1 LLYHKEYLSHI
12 MKKIE
17 VFIKP
22 FQLNALKDALL
33 QEGVTGM
40 TIFEVRGFGTQ
51 QGHHEVINGTE
62 YRVDFLPKV
71 MIMLIIEDEQED
83 TVVNIILDICSTG
96 NIGDGKIIITPVD
109 KVIRIRTREEGIKA
123 IKK

>member
-1 LLYHKEYLSHI
+1 

-17 VFIKP
+17 AFIKP

-33 QEGVTGM
+33 QEGVSGM
-40 TIFEVRGFGTQ
+40 TILEVRGFGTQ

-71 MIMLIIEDEQED
+71 MVMLIVEDDLED
-83 TVVNIILDICSTG
+83 TVVNIILEKCSTG
-96 NIGDGKIIITPVD
+96 NIGDGKIIITSVE
-109 KVIRIRTREEGIKA
+109 KAIRIRTREEGTKA
-123 IKK
+123 IK